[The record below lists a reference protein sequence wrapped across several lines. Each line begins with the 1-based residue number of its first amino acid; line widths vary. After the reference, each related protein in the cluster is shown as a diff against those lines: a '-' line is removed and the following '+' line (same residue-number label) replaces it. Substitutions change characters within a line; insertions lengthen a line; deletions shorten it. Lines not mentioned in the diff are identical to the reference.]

1 MQFLIP
7 IIIGLVAGGITLFIL
22 ISQLR
27 TVHKQ
32 HAAAEYVNQGSM
44 KLNIKVDHYLARNVE
59 REQIQRQS
67 PQQK

>member
-1 MQFLIP
+1 MVKDL
-7 IIIGLVAGGITLFIL
+7 LGGALLDDVTA
-22 ISQLR
+22 
-27 TVHKQ
+27 VHKQ

-59 REQIQRQS
+59 REPIQRQS